1 MPRGRRLKC
10 LPALAGA
17 NVALG
22 VTLTTVSSLLAVAT
36 LPLIAS
42 TGFHLLLPDTQKI
55 AGPII
60 AIAGQ
65 LVLLVPITLGMG
77 ARRQWPAWIAKHR
90 SAPQAAGAAGTA
102 ALVAGVTMGQT
113 GVSPELRPDDHDR
126 VDCQRSSDVDGVDC
140 RSVRL

>member
-1 MPRGRRLKC
+1 M
-10 LPALAGA
+10 
-17 NVALG
+17 
-22 VTLTTVSSLLAVAT
+22 SSLLAVAT

-55 AGPII
+55 AVPII

-65 LVLLVPITLGMG
+65 LVLLLLVPITLGMG

-90 SAPQAAGAAGTA
+90 SALQAAGAAGTA

-113 GVSPELRPDDHDR
+113 GLFLP
-126 VDCQRSSDVDGVDC
+126 
-140 RSVRL
+140 SVGPTTMPR